1 MADSLTLIASNDPFR
16 IAFNLFGLNV
26 YWYGI
31 FSALGYFIA
40 ILIFLFVTSKRY
52 KLSYEIPFYY
62 IFFAIPMILLGA
74 RLWSVIIGDAS
85 INQFFNFREGGLA
98 IQGGVIF
105 GVITALIYFPLIL
118 RLPKYHLRVVQD
130 GNVYIRRPSILIF
143 ADAIIPT
150 ILIGQAIGRW
160 GNFFNGEIFG
170 QAVNAS
176 QLEWLKNL
184 MPSVFNHMTPAVGL
198 TVNGFSHL
206 QKYFQPLFLYE
217 SFLNIVTFTIIYG
230 AFAEIRW
237 FKAGTIASLYFVDYA
252 IIRFVMEPL
261 RNSSFTFAGTYVIN
275 SLFLLG
281 GLLAFIYYQ
290 FISIRLRKYKLWKF
304 VQDKFNFIF
313 NKKQNISNPKISD
326 LKYIR
331 KDSEIIYFVN
341 R

>member
-1 MADSLTLIASNDPFR
+1 MDSSTLIGNNDLFR
-16 IAFNLFGLNV
+16 IAFKLFGLDV

-40 ILIFLFVTSKRY
+40 ILIFLFVTAKRY
-52 KLSYEIPFYY
+52 KLNYEVPFYY

-85 INQFFNFREGGLA
+85 ITQFFNFREGGLA

-130 GNVYIRRPSILIF
+130 NNVYIRRPSILIF
-143 ADAIIPT
+143 ADAIVPT

-170 QAVNAS
+170 QAIDAS

-184 MPSVFNHMTPAVGL
+184 MPGVFNHMTPAVGL
-198 TVNGFSHL
+198 IVNGVSHGE
-206 QKYFQPLFLYE
+206 QYFQPLFLYE

-230 AFAEIRW
+230 AFAEIKW
-237 FKAGTIASLYFVDYA
+237 FKVGTIASLYFIDYG
-252 IIRFVMEPL
+252 IIRFIMEPL

-275 SLFLLG
+275 SLFLIG
-281 GLLAFIYYQ
+281 GLIAFIYYQ
-290 FISIRLRKYKLWKF
+290 FLSPKLRQFKLWKF
-304 VQDKFNFIF
+304 IKDKITYTF
-313 NKKQNISNPKISD
+313 NKQTISTNPKIND
-326 LKYIR
+326 QKYIR
-331 KDSEIIYFVN
+331 KDSEIIYFAN